1 VGTTQLSSA
10 LLIPEASGGTGTT
23 TGYYGFKNRIING
36 AMVIDQRNAGASVSV
51 QTTTGYALDRWA
63 CLTAVNSKYSIQQ
76 NAGSVTPPAGYINY
90 LGVTVGASAGVTVG
104 ATDQYLIRQLIEGF
118 NVADFAYGTASA
130 SPVTLSFWIRSS
142 VTGTYGGAL
151 VNNAGDRS
159 YPFTYTINSANTWE
173 QKTVTVAGITTGTW
187 VTNNGNGLNVSF
199 SLGVGS
205 TYSGT
210 AGSWASTY
218 YASATGAV
226 KLVETNSATWYVT
239 GVQLEKGSTA
249 TSFDYRPLTTEQQL
263 CYRYCY
269 RWTASIAYSYCS
281 FIRQYSTTN
290 GTALIKLP
298 VAMRGTISGST
309 IAINSANWD
318 YSVTAINPV
327 SNQSADNNFVQCDVT
342 GTFAGASY
350 CGALG
355 SNNTAQPNWIQWTS
369 EL

>member
-1 VGTTQLSSA
+1 MALTQVQPGML
-10 LLIPEASGGTGTT
+10 ASDSQYT
-23 TGYYGFKNRIING
+23 GFKNRILNG
-36 AMVIDQRNAGASVSV
+36 QMVIDQRNAGASVSV

-118 NVADFAYGTASA
+118 NVADFAYGTSSA

-187 VTNNGNGLNVSF
+187 VTNNGNGLNVTF

-210 AGSWASTY
+210 AGAWASTY
-218 YASATGAV
+218 YANATGAV

-249 TSFDYRPLTTEQQL
+249 TSFDYRPYGTELALCQRYYQVFTCTAVEWIYNEANGATNKFWQL
-263 CYRYCY
+263 YIPVPMRSAP
-269 RWTASIAYSYCS
+269 TATYSS
-281 FIRQYSTTN
+281 GMTGGAVVGFSGTISSLALVSASVNRLATRVTMSTAN
-290 GTALIKLP
+290 GTANY
-298 VAMRGTISGST
+298 V
-309 IAINSANWD
+309 
-318 YSVTAINPV
+318 YH
-327 SNQSADNNFVQCDVT
+327 CDSFDGDTV
-342 GTFAGASY
+342 GLS
-350 CGALG
+350 
-355 SNNTAQPNWIQWTS
+355 S